1 MSKFISAT
9 YSENNKTAEYVA
21 DDGSRLLRIKG
32 SMAWRFQ
39 NPGAMESTPFTRGLP
54 GWIGEGVIH
63 NPKAHLFAI
72 FDSYENGR
80 EGNRKLL
87 QYRYKDSNMLDVMKA
102 YAVSGDGK
110 NNPEEYAAFIV
121 SETGITDKTR
131 VGEMSDAVL
140 NKVLGAIQKKEGY
153 IPGKEKNVNTTNIS
167 VTDGVRPVP
176 DYPFK
181 VTLGT
186 CEYDWKTNEYG
197 ELPTIAHMSDGMA
210 IEVKATNS
218 RGELETLYSAKAG
231 NQSKN
236 ILLKR
241 KFVQYKANTLA
252 QNPKVP
258 REKSQPK
265 PIEYIVQSGDVLS
278 KIAARFDV
286 SVSELVASNGI
297 KDANKIYPGQKIV
310 IYGKKETSPD
320 ERQSHS
326 VNLSGQYPPVQ
337 LGNTYPLPP
346 YPESIESK
354 DAPGISD
361 SNSSRRASSPQSTRQ
376 HSESFPLPPYPDV
389 IDTQGRTGTPS
400 SASSMSAVSATKPKE
415 NKEKLETVGGKN
427 SGNGQ
432 AHLPVLQGEAPWML
446 YALQE
451 ANNYGGVDESM
462 FPSKHNYHSLS
473 KKNSHYSMSSTLW
486 CESFVNYC
494 LQEAKYPKSHNTTG
508 STSFVNDINFKKI
521 KTPIYGCLAVWWST
535 QKQQGHVA
543 FVFGRDNKTNEIIV
557 LGGNQDDSLNFMLKS
572 DTSKPLVGYY
582 LPATYSPSKQAD
594 LNMYDVVELNSN
606 INYKY
611 VRKLNGNV
619 KDRWYEKKIMF
630 FICFLLFWAITAK
643 AGERGYYLFVWG
655 NESGKAYVK
664 KYRAEDKIYA
674 SNEFCWKQRAGNSIA
689 AVYINIYPQG
699 MTDLLIKSFLS
710 GSVSAITN
718 IRMSLRNFSDD
729 QVSPSHGFDGMIIVN
744 KKTIILK

>member
-1 MSKFISAT
+1 MSHKFISAT
-9 YSENNKTAEYVA
+9 HDKKTLTAMYKMA
-21 DDGSRLLRIKG
+21 DGTIYIRKGGTIPWRL
-32 SMAWRFQ
+32 Q
-39 NPGAMESTPFTRGLP
+39 NPGDVRPNGSNIAEYLQPLRLAIADTANGEFAMFGCEED
-54 GWIGEGVIH
+54 GWATKKKLLRTSLYRDCTVSEMAEIYAPKKNGN
-63 NPKAHLFAI
+63 NPKKYA
-72 FDSYENGR
+72 
-80 EGNRKLL
+80 
-87 QYRYKDSNMLDVMKA
+87 QYVLKESG
-102 YAVSGDGK
+102 VS
-110 NNPEEYAAFIV
+110 P
-121 SETGITDKTR
+121 TLTL
-131 VGEMSDAVL
+131 GEMDDATLESVMEAM
-140 NKVLGAIQKKEGY
+140 KTKEGY
-153 IPGKEKNVNTTNIS
+153 YNLKETRVEKWIYTTNIS
-167 VTDGVRPVP
+167 LTDGTRPIS
-176 DYPFK
+176 DCQLK
-181 VTLGT
+181 VTLGG

-218 RGELETLYSAKAG
+218 RGELETLYSAKVG

-265 PIEYIVQSGDVLS
+265 QVDYIVQSGDVLS

-326 VNLSGQYPPVQ
+326 VDLSGQYPPVQ

-361 SNSSRRASSPQSTRQ
+361 SNSSRRALSPQSTRQ

-400 SASSMSAVSATKPKE
+400 SASSMPAVSATKPKE

-473 KKNSHYSMSSTLW
+473 KKIPIIQ
-486 CESFVNYC
+486 C
-494 LQEAKYPKSHNTTG
+494 LLH
-508 STSFVNDINFKKI
+508 
-521 KTPIYGCLAVWWST
+521 
-535 QKQQGHVA
+535 
-543 FVFGRDNKTNEIIV
+543 
-557 LGGNQDDSLNFMLKS
+557 LGVHHL
-572 DTSKPLVGYY
+572 
-582 LPATYSPSKQAD
+582 
-594 LNMYDVVELNSN
+594 
-606 INYKY
+606 
-611 VRKLNGNV
+611 
-619 KDRWYEKKIMF
+619 
-630 FICFLLFWAITAK
+630 
-643 AGERGYYLFVWG
+643 
-655 NESGKAYVK
+655 
-664 KYRAEDKIYA
+664 
-674 SNEFCWKQRAGNSIA
+674 
-689 AVYINIYPQG
+689 
-699 MTDLLIKSFLS
+699 
-710 GSVSAITN
+710 
-718 IRMSLRNFSDD
+718 
-729 QVSPSHGFDGMIIVN
+729 
-744 KKTIILK
+744 